1 MDITYTLALSFAI
14 LGAVLSFLGIALRL
28 LDKERRRQRAE
39 RLLCIAV
46 IAMFWHVFI
55 YVLIFTGYIRHYPEL
70 YNKGI
75 PLYYLI
81 APCAYYYTLFTL
93 YPSAKIS
100 KYWAVHL
107 LPFAFGVVD
116 VIPYV
121 LASREEQVA
130 LLEIVVADLQMGFKH
145 SYGFID
151 QKWHYLVKFM
161 LAFVYMMA
169 QWRLFYLFDPRE
181 SRIGAGARY
190 SAITFSIMYS
200 LHLLLQSGLIASIL
214 VNEMQGSFILKN
226 TGQLVWV
233 SLFFLLFSI
242 WIFVSVA
249 FRPFVIK
256 RRVRSSIK
264 T

>member
-1 MDITYTLALSFAI
+1 MDLTYTLALSFAI
-14 LGAVLSFLGIALRL
+14 LGSVLSFLGIVLRL
-28 LDKERRRQRAE
+28 LNKERRRQRAE
-39 RLLCIAV
+39 QLLCLAA
-46 IAMFWHVFI
+46 IAMFWHAVI
-55 YVLIFTGYIRHYPEL
+55 YVFIFTGYIRLFPEL

-93 YPSAKIS
+93 SPGAKIS

-116 VIPYV
+116 VIPYA

-130 LLEIVVADLQMGFKH
+130 LLEIVVVDLQMGFKH

-151 QKWHYLVKFM
+151 QKWHYLVKFA
-161 LAFVYMMA
+161 LAFVYLMA

-181 SRIGAGARY
+181 SRIGASARY
-190 SAITFSIMYS
+190 SAVIFSILYS
-200 LHLLLQSGLIASIL
+200 LHLLLQSGLIVTIL
-214 VNEMQGSFILKN
+214 FNEMQGSFILKN
-226 TGQLVWV
+226 TSQLVWV

-249 FRPFVIK
+249 FRPFIA
-256 RRVRSSIK
+256 RRQIR